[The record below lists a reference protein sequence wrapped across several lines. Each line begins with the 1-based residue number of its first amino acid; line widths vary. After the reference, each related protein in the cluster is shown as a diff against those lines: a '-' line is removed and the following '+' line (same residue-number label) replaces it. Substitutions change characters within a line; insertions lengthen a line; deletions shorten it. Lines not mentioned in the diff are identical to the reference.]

1 MIHGLQLV
9 NIGCHTDTRLTFGP
23 LTAIVGQNGTGKTT
37 VLKALEKMTRILG
50 RERTKVQVPREK
62 WARNGGT
69 VESRITAAF
78 EQKQNTT
85 AAISYAWNAVT
96 AEVTSREDTHSG
108 IFSTLLLSTSTDW
121 TSGKGRIDMSNDWAN
136 CPYSEDRPLKREPA
150 HCTYLKV
157 HLDSLREPSYSP
169 ETYPSLKADGSMLS
183 TVLANLMA
191 SDRPQFEKVLA
202 AVREVVPVIRDIRA
216 KRCPVTLREPATVT
230 VKGKEVV
237 YPDEREVQG
246 HQLRFDTETGSDLP
260 ASSISDGTLY
270 VLALS
275 TLIHTAGKSSLILL
289 DDIEQGLH
297 PSAQRQLVKQIKRLQ
312 ELHDC
317 QIVLTTHSPYV
328 IDELE
333 ADQVWLLSHSK
344 EESVTARKLSDH
356 PRAAEALKVLT
367 TGEFWTSEGENWL

>member
-1 MIHGLQLV
+1 MINGLQLV
-9 NIGCHTDTRLTFGP
+9 NIGCHADTRITFGP

-37 VLKALEKMTRILG
+37 VLKALEKMSPMLDRKRSKILI
-50 RERTKVQVPREK
+50 PREK
-62 WARNGGT
+62 WARNGGG
-69 VESRITAAF
+69 VESRIFAAF
-78 EQKQNTT
+78 EHAPK
-85 AAISYAWNAVT
+85 AGSYVWNSVT
-96 AEVTSREDTHSG
+96 AEVTSREDSDNG
-108 IFSTLLLSTSTDW
+108 IFSTLLITGSPLWMT
-121 TSGKGRIDMSNDWAN
+121 GNGRIDMSIDPQAWKNTDV
-136 CPYSEDRPLKREPA
+136 RPISRDLTR
-150 HCTYLKV
+150 CIYLKV

-191 SDRPQFEKVLA
+191 SDRLVFEKILSS
-202 AVREVVPVIRDIRA
+202 VREVVPVIRDIRA
-216 KRCPVTLREPATVT
+216 KRCPVTLCEPATVS
-230 VKGKEVV
+230 VKGKDIV
-237 YPDEREVQG
+237 YTDEREVQG
-246 HQLRFDTETGSDLP
+246 HQLRFDTETGKDLP

-297 PSAQRQLVKQIKRLQ
+297 PSAQRELVKQIKRLQ

-333 ADQVWLLSHSK
+333 ADQVWLLSHAK
-344 EESVTARKLSDH
+344 EGSVAARKLSDH